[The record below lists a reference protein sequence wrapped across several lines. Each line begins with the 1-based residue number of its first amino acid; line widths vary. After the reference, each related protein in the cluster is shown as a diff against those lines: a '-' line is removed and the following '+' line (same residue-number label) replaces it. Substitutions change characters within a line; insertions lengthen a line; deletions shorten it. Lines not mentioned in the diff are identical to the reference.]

1 MIARF
6 RLRKILATIILTVLI
21 WVWADMAQDEEL
33 AVANVKI
40 SVAKSV
46 NPSLWVTFS
55 GQPSIM
61 LDKIVLK
68 GSARK
73 MADVRQRINDGRFV
87 REFYFDPEHEK
98 TTTPGDH
105 LLNVARFINGADKIL
120 QLGITVASADPN
132 TITVGIVELQ
142 KKQAPVKCFDD
153 NQNPLKIASIDPAVV
168 EAFVPADREG
178 AALEA
183 KVVLNKR
190 EIEQARLS
198 AVEKT
203 PYLELAPGQIREAAT
218 TVKITLPKEQQRLQE
233 YLITSVRLGFSLS
246 ANLQGKYKVELINP
260 DAVMGAVA
268 IRATPEARRAYDNV
282 QYQVILEIDDS
293 DKDSKSAE
301 LRRDLVYYFPP
312 EFVRSDEIV
321 LNQQPVQARFRLIS
335 LAPETPAAAAPSPE
349 PPANPPQ
356 N

>member
-1 MIARF
+1 MIGRF
-6 RLRKILATIILTVLI
+6 RLRKILATVILTVLI
-21 WVWADMAQDEEL
+21 WVWADMALDEEL
-33 AVANVKI
+33 AVSNVKI
-40 SVAKSV
+40 SVAKSA
-46 NPSLWVTFS
+46 PPAMWITFS

-98 TTTPGDH
+98 MTTPGDH
-105 LLNVARFINGADKIL
+105 LLNVAQFLKGADKIL

-153 NQNPLKIASIDPAVV
+153 NQNPLKVAGIEPAVV

-203 PYLELAPGQIREAAT
+203 PFVELTAGQIREAASHRQDY
-218 TVKITLPKEQQRLQE
+218 P
-233 YLITSVRLGFSLS
+233 
-246 ANLQGKYKVELINP
+246 AQG
-260 DAVMGAVA
+260 
-268 IRATPEARRAYDNV
+268 T
-282 QYQVILEIDDS
+282 
-293 DKDSKSAE
+293 
-301 LRRDLVYYFPP
+301 
-312 EFVRSDEIV
+312 
-321 LNQQPVQARFRLIS
+321 
-335 LAPETPAAAAPSPE
+335 AAAAGISDYQRPAGIFAKRKSPGQIQGRAYQSRRGYGGRRHKGH
-349 PPANPPQ
+349 PRSQAGIR
-356 N
+356 

>member
-1 MIARF
+1 MTGRF
-6 RLRKILATIILTVLI
+6 RLRKIFATVVLTVLI

-40 SVAKSV
+40 TVAKSV

-55 GQPSIM
+55 GHPFVM
-61 LDKIVLK
+61 LDKIILK

-98 TTTPGDH
+98 MTTPGDH
-105 LLNVARFINGADKIL
+105 LLNVARFINGADKVL

-132 TITVGIVELQ
+132 TLTVGIVELQ
-142 KKQAPVKCFDD
+142 KKQAPVRCFDD
-153 NQNPLKIASIDPAVV
+153 NQNPLKVASMEPAVV
-168 EAFVPADREG
+168 EVFIPADREG

-203 PYLELAPGQIREAAT
+203 PFVELAPGQIREAASA
-218 TVKITLPKEQQRLQE
+218 VKVTLPKEQQRLQE

-246 ANLQGKYKVELINP
+246 ANLQGKYRVELINP

-268 IRATPEARRAYDNV
+268 IRATPEAKRAYDNV
-282 QYQVILEIDDS
+282 RYQVILEIDDT
-293 DKDSKSAE
+293 DKDSKNAE

-312 EFVRSDEIV
+312 EFIRSDEIV
-321 LNQQPVQARFRLIS
+321 LNQQPVQARFT
-335 LAPETPAAAAPSPE
+335 LAPLASEAPAAAAPGPE
-349 PPANPPQ
+349 PAANPPQ